1 MHNTFVTLGDS
12 NLLLDTSF
20 GVQTIDV
27 LDVVINPGY
36 KESKSTYDEN
46 NIGRSWLICCC
57 LFTCLDLMSYQRL

>member
-46 NIGRSWLICCC
+46 NIGRS
-57 LFTCLDLMSYQRL
+57 